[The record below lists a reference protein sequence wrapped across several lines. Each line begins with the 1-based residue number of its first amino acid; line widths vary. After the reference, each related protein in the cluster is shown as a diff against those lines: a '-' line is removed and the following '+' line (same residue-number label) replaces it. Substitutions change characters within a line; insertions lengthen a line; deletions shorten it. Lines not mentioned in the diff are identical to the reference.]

1 MSGREIE
8 VDGQI
13 FRFPEVRFYVE
24 PVLGELIELRLYSV
38 ENLLYAI
45 VEECTFSDRWMLC
58 YVTCLEGWRFLWLFR
73 AVRPN
78 DVTEPLIPG
87 NDNVVDLYHM
97 VDGDEGIVAVVEES
111 DGWRTISFVLLSDE
125 SAPLLLR
132 LRCELPQYDCEDDDS

>member
-13 FRFPEVRFYVE
+13 FHFPEVRLYVE

-38 ENLLYAI
+38 ENIVHAI
-45 VEECTFSDRWMLC
+45 MEECAFSDRLMLC
-58 YVTCLEGWRFLWLFR
+58 YVTCLEGWRFLWLFH
-73 AVRPN
+73 AVRPS
-78 DVTEPLIPG
+78 DVMEPLIPG

-97 VDGDEGIVAVVEES
+97 VGGDEEIVSVVEGS
-111 DGWRTISFVLLSDE
+111 DGWCTISFVHLSDE
-125 SAPLLLR
+125 NAPLLLR